1 MDGVGVLCYDVTFGH
16 TSPITMTCE
25 LLTYSVCSERSLY
38 FLPLLYLMVSNAIFT
53 RLRGMGIYDAIFYL
67 NVESERVVKQTLN
80 GIFVN
85 VAYM

>member
-1 MDGVGVLCYDVTFGH
+1 
-16 TSPITMTCE
+16 
-25 LLTYSVCSERSLY
+25 
-38 FLPLLYLMVSNAIFT
+38 
-53 RLRGMGIYDAIFYL
+53 MGIYDAIFYL